1 MGGESPATAVANRA
15 LLGKISGY
23 SGREKTREKGVGGP
37 WHGGGEELALG
48 VPFLIM
54 CIETNC
60 ALYRLK

>member
-1 MGGESPATAVANRA
+1 MGGESPTTAVATRA

-23 SGREKTREKGVGGP
+23 DRKEKTREKGVGGP

-48 VPFLIM
+48 VLFLIM

-60 ALYRLK
+60 AL